1 MNKMIGS
8 IDDDLLAQIIK
19 AAESK
24 MSQPFAK
31 KKIEVEIGDEAEDD
45 EAPAQ
50 DPMDEATDE
59 ADLEEL
65 LKQFGE

>member
-1 MNKMIGS
+1 MDKMIGS

-31 KKIEVEIGDEAEDD
+31 KKIEVESAEDEAD
-45 EAPAQ
+45 EAPTQ
-50 DPMDEATDE
+50 DPMEDVTDE
-59 ADLEEL
+59 DELEEL

>member
-1 MNKMIGS
+1 MDLKAIGS

-24 MSQPFAK
+24 MTKPFAK
-31 KKIEVEIGDEAEDD
+31 KVEVEVEPEMDSE
-45 EAPAQ
+45 PAQ
-50 DPMDEATDE
+50 EMSEDSLEG